1 MWYLI
6 DSGFKSPYYNMAFDE
21 LLMGCV
27 KDKMTVFLR
36 FFNFEPA
43 SLSIG
48 YHQRVEKWIENLEKR
63 DIKWVRRRTGGRAVI
78 HSNDFT
84 YSLVF
89 MRDNPYIGGSTIES
103 YNKIAKAFKKSFE
116 ILKITTEI
124 QRGRSRSTDRIKSHL
139 CFSSTSISE
148 LTWNGKKI
156 IGSAQFRDKRI
167 VLQEGTIM
175 LDKPGSIYPDIP
187 EMATLREASGREVKL
202 IEVKDA
208 VLRGFEEIYSIH
220 FEKYKVKPLEEEL
233 LRKYSSIEWNLSS
246 K

>member
-1 MWYLI
+1 LWYLI
-6 DSGFKSPYYNMAFDE
+6 DSGFKDPYYNMAFDE
-21 LLMGCV
+21 YLMGSV
-27 KDKMTVFLR
+27 KDEMTVFLR
-36 FFNFEPA
+36 FFNFKPV
-43 SLSIG
+43 SVSIG
-48 YHQRVEKWIENLEKR
+48 YHQRVEKYLEDLGEKG
-63 DIKWVRRRTGGRAVI
+63 IKWVRRRTGGRAVI

-89 MRDNPYIGGSTIES
+89 RRDNPDIGGSVVES
-103 YNKIAKAFKKSFE
+103 YNKIAKAFKKAFE
-116 ILKITTEI
+116 ILNIPTEI
-124 QRGRSRSTDRIKSHL
+124 QRGKNRSSKRLKSHL
-139 CFSSTSISE
+139 CFSSTSIAE

-175 LDKPGSIYPDIP
+175 LDNHGSIFPDIP

-208 VLRGFEEIYSIH
+208 VLRGFEETYSIH
-220 FEKYKVKPLEEEL
+220 FEEYKFKPLEEEL
-233 LRKYSSIEWNLSS
+233 LRKYSSVEWNLGS